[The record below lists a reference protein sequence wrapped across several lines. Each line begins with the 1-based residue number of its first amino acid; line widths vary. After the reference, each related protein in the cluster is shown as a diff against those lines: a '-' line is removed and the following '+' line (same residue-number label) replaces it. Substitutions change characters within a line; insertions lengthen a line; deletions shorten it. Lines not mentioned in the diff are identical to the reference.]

1 MKARPGTTNSPFH
14 RDSTTLNGDNK
25 SWQMN

>member
-1 MKARPGTTNSPFH
+1 MKARPGTTSSQLY